1 MKLGYKGVNEMDLFD
16 YAKETEVKPKA
27 VVTTPLVDNKLNTQ
41 QHNILNHL
49 KNYCLGKSKAISM
62 ERLAVL
68 FNISDRKVRDEIA
81 TIRKHKP
88 SHVIIASCDDGY
100 YIPLESEV
108 DEANAMLLQRWLGS
122 TEILLGNDPR
132 LIKLMFWKLNE
143 MKDKLD
149 TPLQGQTVMQFNG
162 WEKDINYY
170 ADKYLK
176 EKANEMD

>member
-1 MKLGYKGVNEMDLFD
+1 MDLFD
-16 YAKETEVKPKA
+16 MLKETEVKPKA
-27 VVTTPLVDNKLNTQ
+27 EVAKATTPLVDNRLTTQ

-49 KNYCLGKSKAISM
+49 KNYCLGKKRAISM
-62 ERLAVL
+62 ERLAIL
-68 FNISDRKVRDEIA
+68 FGISDRKVREEIE
-81 TIRKHKP
+81 TIRRFRP
-88 SHVIIASCDDGY
+88 SHVIIASDNNGY
-100 YIPLESEV
+100 YIPLESEM

-176 EKANEMD
+176 VKDNE